1 VADDTPVNA
10 DELRAELWR
19 TIVSAVMNSREEW
32 RRAVI
37 AATGLPFSRIRIL
50 RRVAREPLTLTELAR
65 AATVDAPAAS
75 VAVSELEEAGYVVRE
90 VSTRDR
96 RRKYVRITPAGLDI
110 VNTVAAVPDPA
121 PPALQDATLDQ
132 LLVIG
137 EVFRAVT

>member
-75 VAVSELEEAGYVVRE
+75 VAVSESTCASRRQ
-90 VSTRDR
+90 VSTSSILLPPFLIRPR
-96 RRKYVRITPAGLDI
+96 RHSRTQRWTSCW
-110 VNTVAAVPDPA
+110 
-121 PPALQDATLDQ
+121 
-132 LLVIG
+132 
-137 EVFRAVT
+137 